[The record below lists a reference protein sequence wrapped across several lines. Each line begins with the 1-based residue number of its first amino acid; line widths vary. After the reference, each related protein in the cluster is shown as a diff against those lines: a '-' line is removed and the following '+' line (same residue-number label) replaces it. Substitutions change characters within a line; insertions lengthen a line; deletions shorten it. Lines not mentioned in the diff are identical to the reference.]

1 MTDRSESKRPAV
13 SERSESNRFW
23 NGVFRIFDMS
33 FNQMLWSRRTV
44 FMALA
49 TGAPVV
55 IAIVLRVIHELGM
68 SSFRVNGVPVPGP
81 VIFGGMIWLLYLRF
95 VVPVLG
101 AFYGTSLMSDEVED
115 RTLTYLFT
123 RPVPRG
129 AVIVGKYL
137 AYLVCTTLVV
147 LPSVTAVYLLIAP
160 LAGGSIGAT
169 FPQLL
174 TDLGLLALGLAVYGA
189 VFALI
194 GALVPRPLVA
204 GLVLIFGWEQVALLV
219 PGYLRRFTVAHY
231 LQALVPHA
239 MPQDDTVAAI
249 QSLFSA
255 PPSVWSSV
263 AWLLGI
269 LVAALWLAARTVET
283 REYVLEQ

>member
-1 MTDRSESKRPAV
+1 MTRSGVDFWRAV
-13 SERSESNRFW
+13 QR
-23 NGVFRIFDMS
+23 VFDIS
-33 FNQMLWSRRTV
+33 LGQMLWSRRTV

-55 IAIVLRVIHELGM
+55 IAALLRIIHEIGL

-81 VIFGGMIWLLYLRF
+81 VIFGFMIWLLYLRF
-95 VVPVLG
+95 IVPVLG
-101 AFYGTSLMSDEVED
+101 AFYGTSLISDEVED
-115 RTLTYLFT
+115 RTITYLFT

-129 AVIVGKYL
+129 AVIIGKYF
-137 AYLVCTTLVV
+137 AYLVCTGLVV
-147 LPSVTAVYLLIAP
+147 LPSVTAVYLLITSVG
-160 LAGGSIGAT
+160 GGSIGGT
-169 FPQLL
+169 FLQLL
-174 TDLGLLALGLAVYGA
+174 TDLGLLAVGLAVYGA

-204 GLVLIFGWEQVALLV
+204 GLLLIFGWEQVALIV

-255 PPSVWSSV
+255 PPAVSTS
-263 AWLLGI
+263 LLSLAVI
-269 LVAALWLAARTVET
+269 AIAALWMAARTVSR
-283 REYVLEQ
+283 REYVLDQ

>member
-1 MTDRSESKRPAV
+1 MSYGSAV
-13 SERSESNRFW
+13 MR
-23 NGVFRIFDMS
+23 VFDMS
-33 FNQMLWSRRTV
+33 LGQMLWSRRTV
-44 FMALA
+44 FTALA

-55 IAIVLRVIHELGM
+55 IAVILRVVHEMGL
-68 SSFRVNGVPVPGP
+68 SSFRINGIAVPGP

-95 VVPVLG
+95 VIPVLG

-129 AVIVGKYL
+129 AVIIGKYL
-137 AYLVCTTLVV
+137 AYLVCTALVV
-147 LPSVTAVYLLIAP
+147 LPSVTAVFLLITP
-160 LAGGSIGAT
+160 VAGGSIGGT

-174 TDLGLLALGLAVYGA
+174 TDLGLLGVGLAVYGA

-204 GLVLIFGWEQVALLV
+204 GLLLIFGWEQVALLI
-219 PGYLRRFTVAHY
+219 PGYLRTFTVAHY

-249 QSLFSA
+249 QSLFSE
-255 PPSVWSSV
+255 PPSALSSLISLAV
-263 AWLLGI
+263 I
-269 LVAALWLAARTVET
+269 LAVSLWLAAKTVER

>member
-1 MTDRSESKRPAV
+1 MIPAV
-13 SERSESNRFW
+13 SERSESNRW
-23 NGVFRIFDMS
+23 SAVLRVFDMS
-33 FNQMLWSRRTV
+33 LGQMLWSRRTV
-44 FMALA
+44 FMGLA

-55 IAIVLRVIHELGM
+55 IAVLLRVIHEMGL
-68 SSFRVNGVPVPGP
+68 SSFRINGVSVPGP

-115 RTLTYLFT
+115 RTITYLFT

-129 AVIVGKYL
+129 AVIIGKYL
-137 AYLVCTTLVV
+137 AYLACTALVV
-147 LPSVTAVYLLIAP
+147 LPSVTAVYLLITP
-160 LAGGSIGAT
+160 VSGGSIGGT

-204 GLVLIFGWEQVALLV
+204 GLLLIFGWEQVALLV

-249 QSLFSA
+249 QSLFSE
-255 PPSVWSSV
+255 PPTALASLT
-263 AWLLGI
+263 WLAAI
-269 LVAALWLAARTVET
+269 LVVALWLAARTVER
-283 REYVLEQ
+283 REYVLDQ

>member
-1 MTDRSESKRPAV
+1 MSYGTAV
-13 SERSESNRFW
+13 MR
-23 NGVFRIFDMS
+23 VFDMS
-33 FNQMLWSRRTV
+33 LGQMLWSRRTV

-55 IAIVLRVIHELGM
+55 IAIILRVVHEMGL
-68 SSFRVNGVPVPGP
+68 SSFRINGIAVPGP

-95 VVPVLG
+95 VIPVLG

-129 AVIVGKYL
+129 AVIIGKYL
-137 AYLVCTTLVV
+137 AYLVCTGLVV
-147 LPSVTAVYLLIAP
+147 LPSVTAVFLLITP
-160 LAGGSIGAT
+160 VAGGSIGGT

-174 TDLGLLALGLAVYGA
+174 TDLGLLAVGLAVYGA

-204 GLVLIFGWEQVALLV
+204 GLLLIFGWEQAALLI
-219 PGYLRRFTVAHY
+219 PGYLRTFTVAHY

-249 QSLFSA
+249 QSLFSE
-255 PPSVWSSV
+255 PPTALSSLISLAV
-263 AWLLGI
+263 I
-269 LVAALWLAARTVET
+269 LIVALWLAAKTVER
-283 REYVLEQ
+283 REYVLDQ